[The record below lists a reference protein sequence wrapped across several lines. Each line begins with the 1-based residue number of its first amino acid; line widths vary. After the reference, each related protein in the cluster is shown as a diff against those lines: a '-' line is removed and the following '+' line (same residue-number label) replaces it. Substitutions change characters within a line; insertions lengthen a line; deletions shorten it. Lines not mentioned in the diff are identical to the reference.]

1 MKALPNILLVDD
13 EPLILNSLTRLLEDD
28 YTVHTAENGV
38 RALMILQTVAVQVI
52 VSDQRMPAMLGHEL
66 LTKAKTL
73 SPHTVR
79 ILLTG
84 YSDLE
89 ATVSSVNEAEIF
101 RYITKP
107 WQADKLLETLALA
120 CKVATRLAASPAPL
134 PVAKLQSADPFD
146 VPIQK
151 LNLLVIS
158 SRTESMR
165 TMKAMFVREH
175 VLHAATTTESAFMV
189 LRAWPVAVMIIES
202 SNHNSHPPNTYT
214 PGTSHSNSNNGE
226 IIDEVDFLSVV
237 RNVYPDVM
245 PILISDNKDAA
256 VAIRLANEGR
266 VFRYISRPF
275 GPEALRNAVR
285 DAASLHDLYIQRPNL
300 NAQRHDAD
308 ISGAGAEAAAKLKAS
323 SFSLK
328 DFFGS
333 LISRLRSRKTY

>member
-1 MKALPNILLVDD
+1 MKMLPNILLVDD

-38 RALMILQTVAVQVI
+38 RALMILQTIAVQVI

-66 LTKAKTL
+66 LAKAKVL

-120 CKVATRLAASPAPL
+120 CKVAARLAASPVPL
-134 PVAKLQSADPFD
+134 PAVTPRSADPFD

-158 SRTESMR
+158 SRAESMKV
-165 TMKAMFVREH
+165 MKAMFVREH
-175 VLHAATTTESAFMV
+175 VLHTASTTESAFMV
-189 LRAWPVAVMIIES
+189 LRAWPVAVMIVES
-202 SNHNSHPPNTYT
+202 FNHNYHAPNTYT
-214 PGTSHSNSNNGE
+214 PSTSHSNSGE

-275 GPEALRNAVR
+275 EPESLRNAVR
-285 DAASLHDLYIQRPNL
+285 DAASLHDLYVQRPNL

-308 ISGAGAEAAAKLKAS
+308 ISGAGAEAASKLS
-323 SFSLK
+323 SPSFSLK
-328 DFFGS
+328 EFFGG
-333 LISRLRSRKTY
+333 LINRLRSRKTY